1 MTLRSRFLP
10 LLLAAGLAA
19 SPAAAFQAQN
29 NFTVRQLDSTR
40 FEVLSRGGLS
50 ASDAWCAAG
59 DFVRRGLRMPGATLI
74 WRISEPP
81 RRSGQSI
88 VFFALLRW
96 GRQHLWTGQF
106 RRQHSSYRLAWSEP
120 VLGRQRAAA
129 QTDKAWC
136 QAGGGATASQSS
148 PIARMQAVPLA

>member
-19 SPAAAFQAQN
+19 SPAAAWQSQN
-29 NFTVRQLDSTR
+29 SFTVRQLDSNR
-40 FEVLSRGGLS
+40 FEVLSRGGLG

-59 DFVRRGLRMPGATLI
+59 DFVIRGRGLSRNTQI

-88 VFFALLRW
+88 VFSLSSDGAASS
-96 GRQHLWTGQF
+96 TG
-106 RRQHSSYRLAWSEP
+106 LASF
-120 VLGRQRAAA
+120 
-129 QTDKAWC
+129 
-136 QAGGGATASQSS
+136 GGGASISAGHGQNICSS
-148 PIARMQAVPLA
+148 LREIRRNR